1 MTSDL
6 IQSQIKLGPEHMKKL
21 FSEDYFYNV
30 GDNPA
35 LKRFLQIEMEN
46 HQDGNMLEYRTYF
59 IDKNKRFL
67 YHRNVQDV
75 LQRDL
80 KAYTFP
86 RALAIFG
93 LTSAATYTGKNSL
106 IKYYHGVRDSY
117 LLESLV
123 LEVLSKCLS
132 IITLVLLVL
141 QESLHF

>member
-6 IQSQIKLGPEHMKKL
+6 IQARTKLGPEHVKKL

-46 HQDGNMLEYRTYF
+46 HQDGDMLEYRTYF
-59 IDKNKRFL
+59 IDKNKRFM

-80 KAYTFP
+80 KAYTFT

-93 LTSAATYTGKNSL
+93 VTTAATYTGKISL
-106 IKYYHGVRDSY
+106 IQCYHGAKDSY
-117 LLESLV
+117 LSENLV
-123 LEVLSKCLS
+123 LEALNKCLS
-132 IITLVLLVL
+132 ITTLVLLVL
-141 QESLHF
+141 QE

>member
-6 IQSQIKLGPEHMKKL
+6 IQARTKLGPEHVNKL

-46 HQDGNMLEYRTYF
+46 HQDGDMLEYRTYF

-67 YHRNVQDV
+67 YHRNVQDI

-80 KAYTFP
+80 KAYTFT
-86 RALAIFG
+86 RSLAVFG
-93 LTSAATYTGKNSL
+93 LTTAATYTGKICL
-106 IKYYHGVRDSY
+106 IKYYHGAKDSY
-117 LLESLV
+117 LLENSV
-123 LEVLSKCLS
+123 LEVLSKCLF
-132 IITLVLLVL
+132 IITLVLLEW
-141 QESLHF
+141 QECLLF

>member
-6 IQSQIKLGPEHMKKL
+6 IQARTKLGPEHVNKL

-59 IDKNKRFL
+59 IDKNKRFM

-80 KAYTFP
+80 KAITFP
-86 RALAIFG
+86 RALAVFG
-93 LTSAATYTGKNSL
+93 LTSAATYTGNICL
-106 IKYYHGVRDSY
+106 IKYYHGVKDSY
-117 LLESLV
+117 LSGSLV
-123 LEVLSKCLS
+123 LEVLNKCLS
-132 IITLVLLVL
+132 TITLVLLV
-141 QESLHF
+141 